1 MDSTKAYNLLY
12 FHFYKGL
19 LGYKELAE
27 KDLWLKGGV
36 RKNFFLF
43 IEKLKDVVVQSD
55 IQGISDDKGRP
66 HRTSYLNLNGK
77 RDNNQ

>member
-1 MDSTKAYNLLY
+1 MDSTKAYNVLY

-36 RKNFFLF
+36 R
-43 IEKLKDVVVQSD
+43 
-55 IQGISDDKGRP
+55 
-66 HRTSYLNLNGK
+66 
-77 RDNNQ
+77 NNEIKINVRLPI